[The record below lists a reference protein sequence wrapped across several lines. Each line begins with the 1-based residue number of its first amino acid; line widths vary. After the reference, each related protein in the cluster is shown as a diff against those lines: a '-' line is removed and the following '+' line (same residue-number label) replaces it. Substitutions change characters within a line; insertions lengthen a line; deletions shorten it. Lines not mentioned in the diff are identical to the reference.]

1 MPRPPVPRQKPR
13 TRPPPPPVHVY
24 ARQIGDRML
33 YCLSL
38 LNPTDVVA
46 AGGLHRAAIL
56 GTSSDPHRLS
66 ADSFLPNPLFLDLL
80 FEVVEDAAPGLHTL
94 QRRAVFARRGTL
106 RVWDGRSR
114 GRTSPDAQADVLG
127 TLEVREGRIQGH
139 TFLPNPDYSPLSD
152 RGLMRLP
159 PGLLKPLMERLRE
172 LRVPLVRAPGEH

>member
-1 MPRPPVPRQKPR
+1 MPRPTATAKPQ

-38 LNPTDVVA
+38 LTPPDVVT

-56 GTSSDPHRLS
+56 GTSTDPHQLS
-66 ADSFLPNPLFLDLL
+66 TDSFLPNPLFLELL
-80 FEVVEDAAPGLHTL
+80 FEVTADAAPHLMSL
-94 QRRAVFARRGTL
+94 QRRAVFIRRGTL

-114 GRTSPDAQADVLG
+114 GRTMPDAQADVVG
-127 TLEVREGRIQGH
+127 TLEVMEGRIRAGSF
-139 TFLPNPDYSPLSD
+139 TPNPDYSPLSD

-159 PGLLKPLMERLRE
+159 AGILEPLMERLRE
-172 LRVPLVRAPGEH
+172 LRVPLVSAPGEH